1 MAKQTK
7 TPTVKLSFNSK
18 KTTKKLLD
26 ELNDRMK
33 VVISER
39 FGLET
44 GVRRTLDSIGQRYGI
59 TRERVRQIESAALA
73 IVKKSDSYVEMHVIF
88 DEIRQVIDE
97 LGGIADEDNL
107 FDITYPNDPVM
118 QNHLYFYLTLGDMFT
133 RVREDEEINSI
144 WTTEPKVLEN
154 VRNVLKSVASDLQHQ
169 ELYEEADIIARIASH
184 TELAHLPAERREETH
199 VRNWIRASRLFG
211 SNPLGHWGLASS
223 YNISTRGVRDYAYLV
238 LHQHGSPMHFR
249 EIAQAIADKFG
260 KPVHVATTH
269 NTLISDGRFVL
280 IGRGLYGLKEWGY
293 MSGTARDVIMRVMK
307 KANRPLLRH
316 EIVDLVSKERHLKQ
330 NTIIVNLHNAAYFKK
345 DDRGY
350 YSLTNPDLVADED

>member
-1 MAKQTK
+1 M
-7 TPTVKLSFNSK
+7 SFNSK
-18 KTTKKLLD
+18 KITKKLLED
-26 ELNDRMK
+26 LNERMK
-33 VVISER
+33 VVVGER
-39 FGLET
+39 FGLDS

-59 TRERVRQIESAALA
+59 TRERVRQIESAALG
-73 IVKKSDSYVEMHVIF
+73 IIKKSKSFEEMHAIF
-88 DEIRQVIDE
+88 EEVRQVIDE
-97 LGGIADEDNL
+97 MGGIAHEDNL
-107 FDITYPNDPVM
+107 FDIVYPNDPVS

-133 RVREDEEINSI
+133 RVREDNEINSV
-144 WTTEPKVLEN
+144 WTTDPKVLEN
-154 VRNVLKSVASDLQHQ
+154 VRTVLKSVAQTLEHQ
-169 ELYEEADIIARIASH
+169 ELYEESHIIAKIVEH
-184 TELAHLPAERREETH
+184 DELQHLPEDRRQHQH
-199 VRNWIRASRLFG
+199 VRNWIQASRLFG

-249 EIAQAIADKFG
+249 EIAQAISDKFQ

-293 MSGTARDVIMRVMK
+293 MAGTARDVIMRVMK

-330 NTIIVNLHNAAYFKK
+330 NTIVVNLHNSQYFKK

-350 YSLTNPDLVADED
+350 YTLVNPDDVPDTE

>member
-1 MAKQTK
+1 MAKLK
-7 TPTVKLSFNSK
+7 TPTVKLNFNSK

-26 ELNDRMK
+26 HLNDRMK

-44 GVRRTLDSIGQRYGI
+44 GVRRTLDSIGQRYNI
-59 TRERVRQIESAALA
+59 TRERVRQIESAALS
-73 IVKKSDSYVEMHVIF
+73 IIKKSESYQEMHAIF
-88 DEIRQVIDE
+88 DEVKQVIE
-97 LGGIADEDNL
+97 EVGGIVHEEN
-107 FDITYPNDPVM
+107 FFEMVYPSDLIS
-118 QNHLYFYLTLGDMFT
+118 QNHLYFYMTLGDAFT
-133 RVREDEEINSI
+133 RMREDAEIHNV
-144 WTTEPKVLEN
+144 WTTDGKVLDN
-154 VRNVLKSVASDLQHQ
+154 VRSALRSVAKDLSHH
-169 ELYEEADIIARIASH
+169 ELYEESDVISRIAGH
-184 TELAHLPAERREETH
+184 LDIQHLPEEKRKNEH
-199 VRNWIRASRLFG
+199 VSQWMRASRLFG

-238 LHQHGSPMHFR
+238 LHQHGSPLHFR
-249 EIAQAIADKFG
+249 EIAQAISDNFG

-307 KANRPLLRH
+307 KSNRPLLRH

-345 DDRGY
+345 DERGY
-350 YSLTNPDLVADED
+350 YVLVNPDLVPDEN